1 MLNITQNVK
10 FTLNDVSK
18 NKFKFALFSQQILNG
33 YIDSTNQTLDLI
45 KKNIIPKYKN
55 KTSDTL
61 NLLDFK
67 KYIKIDEGNK

>member
-33 YIDSTNQTLDLI
+33 YMDSTKQTLDLI
-45 KKNIIPKYKN
+45 KKNKIPRYKN
-55 KTSDTL
+55 KANDTL
-61 NLLDFK
+61 KF
-67 KYIKIDEGNK
+67 IRF

>member
-33 YIDSTNQTLDLI
+33 YIDSTKQTLDLI

-55 KTSDTL
+55 KASDTL